1 MLASLAFVP
10 ENDVLSCFNI
20 LMQQFPEE
28 AITLAKYF
36 ENTYIGRVLPNL
48 SRRTPMFPIRIW
60 NIYSRVNSRLA
71 RTNNNVEGWH
81 NAIKSTVVSSHPSV
95 TKLSMFLQREQS
107 LQETVLAKWEAGE
120 SKKRSKSSIERDA
133 RILTFV

>member
-1 MLASLAFVP
+1 MIDFERASMNALEENFISVITGCFFHLSQSIYRHVWEQGLVIRYQEDNNFALNIKMLASLAFVP

-60 NIYSRVNSRLA
+60 NIYSRVNSRL
-71 RTNNNVEGWH
+71 
-81 NAIKSTVVSSHPSV
+81 
-95 TKLSMFLQREQS
+95 
-107 LQETVLAKWEAGE
+107 
-120 SKKRSKSSIERDA
+120 
-133 RILTFV
+133 

>member
-81 NAIKSTVVSSHPSV
+81 NAFKSTVSSHPSFP
-95 TKLSMFLQREQS
+95 KLSMFLQREQS
-107 LQETVLAKWEAGE
+107 LQEAVFGKMGGW
-120 SKKRSKSSIERDA
+120 
-133 RILTFV
+133 RI